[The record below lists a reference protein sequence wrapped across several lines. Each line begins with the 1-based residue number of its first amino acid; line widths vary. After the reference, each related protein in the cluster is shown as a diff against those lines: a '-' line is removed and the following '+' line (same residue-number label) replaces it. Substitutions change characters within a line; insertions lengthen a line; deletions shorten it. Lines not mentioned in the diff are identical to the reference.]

1 MSEWGLFKQR
11 IIRRQQRTLTQS
23 FTDVFPDA
31 QLANTHTSV
40 AAVIHSQV
48 TEWYTTH
55 VESCL
60 WHCDTLLFKIN
71 NGVSCEA

>member
-1 MSEWGLFKQR
+1 MDHLASAGN
-11 IIRRQQRTLTQS
+11 TQT
-23 FTDVFPDA
+23 FTDVFLDA
-31 QLANTHTSV
+31 QLANTHTHTHTSG
-40 AAVIHSQV
+40 AAVIHRQA
-48 TEWYTTH
+48 TDWYTTH